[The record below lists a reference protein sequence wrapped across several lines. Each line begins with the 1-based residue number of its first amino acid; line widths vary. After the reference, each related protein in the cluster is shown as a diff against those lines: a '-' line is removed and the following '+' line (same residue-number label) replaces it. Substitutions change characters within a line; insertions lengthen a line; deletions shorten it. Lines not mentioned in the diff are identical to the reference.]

1 MRRASLVLAL
11 LLAVP
16 ALGQDEEPPDSFEV
30 EEEARPSRF
39 VAAGWCPVLRG
50 EEEPAE
56 QAAEG
61 EGGEEGEQEA
71 NAEEELA
78 CDAGMGVDL
87 YGRTFASGRLSLV
100 GVLGVKSLGAGVAW
114 TVRDWFGSARVSVA
128 VGLVAPYSEAGIDAD
143 RHAVALGV
151 TLGFAGR
158 ASR

>member
-1 MRRASLVLAL
+1 MRRAALVLAL
-11 LLAVP
+11 LLTAPVL
-16 ALGQDEEPPDSFEV
+16 AQEPDPVEV
-30 EEEARPSRF
+30 EAERPSRF

-50 EEEPAE
+50 EEEPAD

-61 EGGEEGEQEA
+61 EGEEAGEQDGA
-71 NAEEELA
+71 GDEELG
-78 CDAGMGVDL
+78 CDVGMGVDL

-100 GVLGVKSLGAGVAW
+100 GVLGMKSLGGGVAW

-128 VGLVAPYSEAGIDAD
+128 VGLVAPYSEAGIDVD

-158 ASR
+158 AASR